1 MKRLIRILLT
11 VFIALQS
18 SYMPCF
24 AEDTASAVAIELTAK
39 EVQLGSKL
47 SKYVKGY
54 EIFLHNKGTNPINI
68 DDIKI
73 QNAMSGETAYNLYK
87 NKNSAIGGMW
97 IGATLF
103 WWLFFIPPI
112 LAAIATPFMASKNNK
127 VNKLAWNEGSQFP
140 NQLEK
145 TILEPDEKI
154 SYKTILNPS
163 DPLSVEIAYTDTVS
177 SESKRYKM
185 DF

>member
-1 MKRLIRILLT
+1 
-11 VFIALQS
+11 
-18 SYMPCF
+18 MPCL
-24 AEDTASAVAIELTAK
+24 AEDAAATSVALVLTAK

-54 EIFLHNKGTNPINI
+54 EIFIENKGPNLINI
-68 DDIKI
+68 DDIKV

-87 NKNSAIGGMW
+87 NTNTGIGTMW
-97 IGATLF
+97 IGASLL

-112 LAAIATPFMASKNNK
+112 LAAIATPFMSAKNNK
-127 VNKLAWNEGSQFP
+127 VNKLAWNESSQFP

-145 TILEPDEKI
+145 TSLEAGEKI

-163 DPLSVEIAYTDTVS
+163 DALSVEIAYTDTTN